1 MSPSLSQMF
10 NTDVHLKG
18 CNPRKHGGIHAF
30 WGWNPRKHTMIE
42 GFHGSLLIATLKIM
56 VGCMHLGVEPAK
68 RYMF

>member
-1 MSPSLSQMF
+1 
-10 NTDVHLKG
+10 
-18 CNPRKHGGIHAF
+18 
-30 WGWNPRKHTMIE
+30 MIE